1 MEEKDRYTE
10 WCGEHGAGR
19 PGKDCYTQ
27 LAKYEDS
34 GLSPEEVMLLA
45 KADGKNHQEIEK
57 HSEYEYVMFAWNT
70 RTEQYE
76 PTGRPMVNEWLARDR
91 FYEYVQKGWFN
102 KVYDTNKAVM
112 KRRMIT
118 TLKEEWEEV
127 EVNEHE

>member
-1 MEEKDRYTE
+1 MKMFAILEVDEKALEKTGHSFEEEMGWVEQSGITLKGYQE
-10 WCGEHGAGR
+10 AGKCG
-19 PGKDCYTQ
+19 
-27 LAKYEDS
+27 
-34 GLSPEEVMLLA
+34 
-45 KADGKNHQEIEK
+45 
-57 HSEYEYVMFAWNT
+57 EYEYAMFAWNT

-76 PTGRPMVNEWLARDR
+76 PTGRPMANEWLARDR

-127 EVNEHE
+127 VERRF